1 MKNDISKMIN
11 DELQG
16 YIDSVENSV
25 EKIVEKISEEALEAV
40 KSKSP
45 ASNKQR
51 AKKYKNGWIIKE
63 EFKKSGTRYII
74 KNDDEPHLTHLLE
87 YGHVKANKYGSHGF
101 VSGRPHVEPV
111 AKEFSKKFYEEVK
124 KTL

>member
-16 YIDSVENSV
+16 YIDSVKDSV
-25 EKIVEKISEEALEAV
+25 ENIVEKISKEALETV
-40 KSKSP
+40 KSRSP

-51 AKKYKNGWIIKE
+51 KKKYKNGWIIKK
-63 EFKKSGTRYII
+63 EFKKSGNRYVI
-74 KNDDEPHLTHLLE
+74 KNNDEPHLTHLLE

-101 VSGRPHVEPV
+101 VSGRPHVEPT

-124 KTL
+124 KNL

>member
-16 YIDSVENSV
+16 YIDSVKNSV
-25 EKIVEKISEEALEAV
+25 ENIVEKISEEALKTV
-40 KSKSP
+40 KSRSP
-45 ASNKQR
+45 ARNNHR
-51 AKKYKNGWIIKE
+51 EKKYKEGWIIKK
-63 EFKKSGTRYII
+63 EFKKSGSRYII
-74 KNDDEPHLTHLLE
+74 KNDNEPHLTHLLE

-101 VSGRPHVEPV
+101 VSGRPHVEPT